1 MARMTPPSAAHDS
14 SSAELWMFKKLE
26 KLSDQYRVLHSLGS
40 MRHDHKNWSE
50 IDFTIVG
57 PEGIFLIEVKGGTV
71 GRKNGAWEVQRGD
84 GKMESL
90 GRGPF
95 FQVGGAEAAT
105 RKFLQNR
112 FSWINEIVMGYW
124 VVTPDCVLNIDDLG
138 VDSRALYDANN
149 LHITAEGL
157 VQNMRQ
163 YWMHRNHKNGALDAD
178 QINKIVNSLCADVPM
193 IKSLRREIDQVS
205 KLIYAATIE
214 QEKVLGAAKSNARLL
229 IKGPAGSGKSTLAIH
244 EIDRQLMIDKS
255 ILYSCSSKAMS
266 QRIASIYFEESR
278 VKVLTTEQLLERP
291 QSYDKKWD
299 VLIIDEAQDLQ
310 MGPLFSVYDNLLHG
324 GVANG
329 TWRMFLDPFQSVI
342 YDGESL
348 ESQFSISGNPFRL
361 ELLDNVR
368 TTTQIAATASALG
381 YVNQMNGG
389 INGPDVFLDYGA
401 RDEISVK
408 VRKRI
413 DLLVSLGLNRSEIL
427 LLSLDRH
434 DFSNDS
440 QLRDIVAPLTSE
452 LRTDLVRYS
461 TVADAKGLES
471 VAVILFGFSEFESF
485 FARQQAYIGATRAS
499 TYLSVILDRKVEP
512 DVVAAYVQLVS
523 RH

>member
-1 MARMTPPSAAHDS
+1 M
-14 SSAELWMFKKLE
+14 
-26 KLSDQYRVLHSLGS
+26 
-40 MRHDHKNWSE
+40 
-50 IDFTIVG
+50 
-57 PEGIFLIEVKGGTV
+57 
-71 GRKNGAWEVQRGD
+71 
-84 GKMESL
+84 
-90 GRGPF
+90 
-95 FQVGGAEAAT
+95 
-105 RKFLQNR
+105 
-112 FSWINEIVMGYW
+112 
-124 VVTPDCVLNIDDLG
+124 
-138 VDSRALYDANN
+138 
-149 LHITAEGL
+149 
-157 VQNMRQ
+157 
-163 YWMHRNHKNGALDAD
+163 
-178 QINKIVNSLCADVPM
+178 
-193 IKSLRREIDQVS
+193 
-205 KLIYAATIE
+205 
-214 QEKVLGAAKSNARLL
+214 
-229 IKGPAGSGKSTLAIH
+229 
-244 EIDRQLMIDKS
+244 
-255 ILYSCSSKAMS
+255 
-266 QRIASIYFEESR
+266 
-278 VKVLTTEQLLERP
+278 
-291 QSYDKKWD
+291 
-299 VLIIDEAQDLQ
+299 
-310 MGPLFSVYDNLLHG
+310 
-324 GVANG
+324 
-329 TWRMFLDPFQSVI
+329 

-408 VRKRI
+408 VCKRI

-512 DVVAAYVQLVS
+512 DVVAAYVQLAS

>member
-1 MARMTPPSAAHDS
+1 MARMIPANAAHDS
-14 SSAELWMFKKLE
+14 SSAENWMFKKLE
-26 KLSDQYRVLHSLGS
+26 KLSDEYCVLHSLGS

-50 IDFTIVG
+50 IDFTVVG
-57 PEGIFLIEVKGGTV
+57 PAGIFLIEVKGGTV

-84 GKMESL
+84 GKIESL

-95 FQVGGAEAAT
+95 SQVGGAEAAT

-112 FSWINEIVMGYW
+112 FIWIKEIVMGYW
-124 VVTPDCVLNIDDLG
+124 VVTPDCVLNVDDLG
-138 VDSRALYDANN
+138 VDSRALYDSKN
-149 LHITAEGL
+149 LKISAEGF

-163 YWMHRNHKNGALDAD
+163 YWMHRNHKDGVLDTD
-178 QINKIVNSLCADVPM
+178 QIDKIVNSLCSDVPM
-193 IKSLRREIDQVS
+193 LKSLRREIDQIS
-205 KLIYAATIE
+205 KLIYSATIE
-214 QEKVLGAAKSNARLL
+214 QEKVLVAAKSNARLL

-244 EIDRQLMIDKS
+244 EIDRQLVIDKS

-266 QRIASIYFEESR
+266 QRIAKTYFGDSR
-278 VKVLTTEQLLERP
+278 VKVLTTEQLLNKP
-291 QSYDKKWD
+291 QHYDKKWD

-310 MGPLFSVYDNLLHG
+310 MGPLFSIYDNLLQG

-361 ELLDNVR
+361 ELIDNVR

-389 INGPDVFLDYGA
+389 INGPEVFLDYGKQA
-401 RDEISVK
+401 EISVK

-413 DLLVSLGLNRSEIL
+413 DLLVTLGLNRSEIL

-440 QLRDIVAPLTSE
+440 QLRDIVSPLASE
-452 LRTDLVRYS
+452 PREDLVRYS

-499 TYLSVILDRKVEP
+499 TYLSVILDKNVEP
-512 DVVAAYVQLVS
+512 DVISAYVKLAS